1 MKNILSIDVEEVFH
15 GEYTREHR
23 GKNPVYRTPYN
34 IPTILELLRK
44 YDVKATFFVVGEIAE
59 KYPEVIKFIKE
70 EGHEVAFHGYYHIPL
85 WRLNPQTF
93 REEVTSFKRLVPD
106 CIGFRAPSFSL
117 NNNTKWALNVLKDE
131 GFRYDSSVFPA
142 WTPLY
147 GVYGA
152 PPKPYYPSSSNISKE
167 SNSNDGIIEFPLTIY
182 NFSGI
187 RIPVAGGFWFRLL
200 GVNVLKKGIEKVN
213 ETGSPAIVYMHNW
226 ELDIETPRLKLNPYK
241 AFITYHNIEKTREF
255 LENLLNGFHFT
266 SFSEY
271 LNRVLPKLN
280 VA

>member
-147 GVYGA
+147 GVYDA
-152 PPKPYYPSSSNISKE
+152 PLKPYYPSSRDISKE
-167 SNSNDGIIEFPLTIY
+167 SDRNDGIIEFPLTVY
-182 NFSGI
+182 DFLGL
-187 RIPVAGGFWFRLL
+187 RLPTAGGFWLRFLNIGLIKRSI
-200 GVNVLKKGIEKVN
+200 KKLNEK
-213 ETGSPAIVYMHNW
+213 GWPSILYIHNW
-226 ELDIETPRLKLNPYK
+226 ELDFETPKLKLSFPK
-241 AFITYHNIEKTREF
+241 SFVTYHNLDKARDTF
-255 LENLLNGFHFT
+255 TKLLNDFHFT
-266 SFSEY
+266 SIMDCI
-271 LNRVLPKLN
+271 KTQH
-280 VA
+280 